1 MSDCMHFPDTVE
13 EFMEQ
18 YKMTDAKQV
27 YSNGTEYVP
36 IFRMEQ
42 WFEHE
47 KTQLSR
53 EGTTSDQPVA
63 TDTNVGNN
71 SEIPNSSDCI
81 SRQQAIEAVRASYD
95 EILDFKSTGR
105 TVADSVE
112 DILSK
117 LPAAKSEFYWRQFKT
132 RPLTEEEKEMYPNID
147 RSLDCELPKNG
158 QKILVTVIN
167 RECDPVQTDIYYNDS
182 GECHLDSLNE
192 IETEAAAWMPLPE
205 PYKGGAK

>member
-53 EGTTSDQPVA
+53 EGKTSEQ
-63 TDTNVGNN
+63 
-71 SEIPNSSDCI
+71 
-81 SRQQAIEAVRASYD
+81 
-95 EILDFKSTGR
+95 
-105 TVADSVE
+105 
-112 DILSK
+112 
-117 LPAAKSEFYWRQFKT
+117 
-132 RPLTEEEKEMYPNID
+132 
-147 RSLDCELPKNG
+147 
-158 QKILVTVIN
+158 
-167 RECDPVQTDIYYNDS
+167 
-182 GECHLDSLNE
+182 
-192 IETEAAAWMPLPE
+192 PE
-205 PYKGGAK
+205 PQEGHWIPHESPDGGVQYECSRCGVLWEFNDGTPEDNEAYFCPKCGSYNGGGRK